1 MSELPIQGQA
11 FGGCWRYRDERG
23 MASLL
28 GGLREKKDVL
38 EHFPL
43 LAACGEAEIAI
54 GHLLLFLSRESK
66 LSGSHF
72 HCTFQSGFNK

>member
-1 MSELPIQGQA
+1 
-11 FGGCWRYRDERG
+11 

-28 GGLREKKDVL
+28 GGLREKKDVS

-43 LAACGEAEIAI
+43 LAAYSEAEIAI
-54 GHLLLFLSRESK
+54 SHLLLFLSRELK